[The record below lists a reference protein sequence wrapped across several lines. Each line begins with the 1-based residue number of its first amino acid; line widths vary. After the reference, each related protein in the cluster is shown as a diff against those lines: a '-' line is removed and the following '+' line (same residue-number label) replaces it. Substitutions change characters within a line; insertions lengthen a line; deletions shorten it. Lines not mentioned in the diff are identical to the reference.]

1 MDKEQAKFI
10 LESFRPDGA
19 DAHDETFA
27 AALQLAVEDR
37 DLCEWLT
44 HERSTDAKFA
54 ANQRFR
60 TVGEACHQV
69 GWARTA
75 DDRAEPGR
83 IASHMQRG
91 GAVDQRFG
99 LVVVAAVVVAA
110 VILAVVLMFLGG
122 YVVV

>member
-1 MDKEQAKFI
+1 MRCLFLLLSLYTLLPSLPQQREGFALF
-10 LESFRPDGA
+10 SV
-19 DAHDETFA
+19 TFA
-27 AALQLAVEDR
+27 
-37 DLCEWLT
+37 
-44 HERSTDAKFA
+44 TDAKFA

-60 TVGEACHQV
+60 TVGEVCHQI

-91 GAVDQRFG
+91 GTVDQRFG
-99 LVVVAAVVVAA
+99 LVVVAAVVVTA